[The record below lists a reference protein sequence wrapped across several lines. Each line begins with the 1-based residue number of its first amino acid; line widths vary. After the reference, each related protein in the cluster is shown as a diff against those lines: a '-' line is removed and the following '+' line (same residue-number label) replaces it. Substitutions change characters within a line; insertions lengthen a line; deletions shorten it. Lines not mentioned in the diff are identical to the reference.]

1 MSKRLKFAAQFV
13 VVAMLDICI
22 VFAIGMGIKS
32 LLNKHVDETV
42 TDEVIE
48 DVSKNAKVCSC
59 CNI

>member
-13 VVAMLDICI
+13 AVAMLDICI

-32 LLNKHVDETV
+32 LLNKHADETV

-48 DVSKNAKVCSC
+48 DVGKNAKVCGC
-59 CNI
+59 CDI